1 LDQTEAIVLRM
12 HPWSETSLIGSLY
25 TREFGKISVVAKGAR
40 RPKSPFEAALDLLS
54 VCRVVF
60 IPKSGDVLNLLTEA
74 KLVRRF
80 RNVDRSLLRLYSAYY
95 VAEMLDQFT
104 DQGGSQTEIYE
115 LARETLLQL
124 DQTQLEVRAIVLRFE
139 MQMLRLS
146 GLMPSLRLCA
156 GCGNAIDAQQWLI
169 YGAYSGGVLC
179 SACSQGGR
187 QLIRIPLEVRDFVE
201 AFGNRDWRSVPVDHY
216 IVRWRSTVRAMM
228 AKTIAGLLEHRLKL
242 HPYLEELGR

>member
-1 LDQTEAIVLRM
+1 LLDDFATSIAAYCGYTV
-12 HPWSETSLIGSLY
+12 PTTSLKCWTNSP
-25 TREFGKISVVAKGAR
+25 TREAR
-40 RPKSPFEAALDLLS
+40 KPK
-54 VCRVVF
+54 
-60 IPKSGDVLNLLTEA
+60 
-74 KLVRRF
+74 
-80 RNVDRSLLRLYSAYY
+80 
-95 VAEMLDQFT
+95 
-104 DQGGSQTEIYE
+104 IYE

-169 YGAYSGGVLC
+169 YGANFGGVLC